1 MQKQAIIIESPQ
13 TAASVRSAA
22 ALPTMTAGD
31 LRKALD
37 GVPDTALVFID
48 GTGQMRN
55 ITDASKRVWRDTD
68 GEWRAW

>member
-22 ALPTMTAGD
+22 ALGTMTVGD
-31 LRKALD
+31 LRKALE
-37 GVPDTALVFID
+37 VIPDTALVFID

>member
-1 MQKQAIIIESPQ
+1 MEKQAIIIESPQ

-22 ALPTMTAGD
+22 ALGTMTVGD

-37 GVPDTALVFID
+37 GVPDAALVLIN

-55 ITDASKRVWRDTD
+55 ITGASKRVWRDAD

>member
-1 MQKQAIIIESPQ
+1 MDKQAIIIESPQ

-22 ALPTMTAGD
+22 ALGTMTVGD
-31 LRKALD
+31 LRKALED
-37 GVPDTALVFID
+37 IPDTALVFID

-55 ITDASKRVWRDTD
+55 AKGASKRVWRDTD